1 MLEPMNADQATACAE
16 AMSALRAAPRQP
28 VPDQALEPFLGYA
41 WALVRGALRDDEFV
55 GNAAP
60 YVDAARSALVEYM
73 LSLDELLTTTFYGDE
88 WIAACERRSRLQAAC
103 SLWAEELGGPGAPHL
118 DCETVDDLLRQKG
131 DHEGGLRPEQIPPG
145 TPTSHWWWWYPAPP
159 PA

>member
-1 MLEPMNADQATACAE
+1 MERPNAE
-16 AMSALRAAPRQP
+16 
-28 VPDQALEPFLGYA
+28 LEPFLGYA